1 MPFSNM
7 PSACFK
13 IWEAVHKEALAAG
26 DSEEVAAKKAYG
38 AIENAGWHKDGT
50 SGKWVHKSDL
60 TEFSLI
66 IKASQDTETNTM
78 RWKMSASDVGEDSYN
93 DNMSIELYQDFIRRI
108 DSSELA
114 PEQFRSS
121 FWKGGMPYLSISHYP
136 DLEGKA
142 VLGMPEATY
151 IDGDCNK
158 ACFKSKGTFNDTP
171 IGRAAFEAVK
181 DNPNRP
187 EDKKVR
193 VSIGFLDWS
202 HVHKSN
208 NYKFIREDVEDIC
221 PECLKEMMKGK
232 SAGKIYLAGQLVH
245 LALTRVPANK
255 RTEMEVDKSMTTR
268 KEDAESIIGE
278 ELAEDID
285 KEAKLVGK
293 SEALVIKAE
302 DDIEVDK
309 VALDD
314 RGCPEGYD
322 EEKCRK
328 YKKEHSGG
336 GDKPTEG
343 DRGQDGGNTIVAKP
357 SRGGVSP
364 KSAATE
370 DEPCD
375 CNDPKNMEKD
385 ECKGKKNKSEVDLSE
400 AITRLDEIKAMLKP
414 KSEIVEAKPHILDA
428 AITKLKADFD
438 DATTVGNLSV
448 DDRLKLLQPAFD
460 QLGEVVKEKVSISA
474 IPVQENRTDMP
485 QTNQNDIVQALS
497 EVMKPVV
504 QQLGLMS
511 AQLSELKKSD
521 VVQTTQPVTPERRS
535 FNPQLIQQKSVAVKS
550 ETPFIRALI
559 EKTTQ

>member
-1 MPFSNM
+1 
-7 PSACFK
+7 
-13 IWEAVHKEALAAG
+13 LA
-26 DSEEVAAKKAYG
+26 E
-38 AIENAGWHKDGT
+38 
-50 SGKWVHKSDL
+50 L

-66 IKASQDTETNTM
+66 IKASQDPVSNEM

-93 DNMSIELYQDFIRRI
+93 DNMSIELYQDFIKRI
-108 DSSELA
+108 ESSELA

-136 DLEGKA
+136 DLDGKA

-158 ACFKSKGTFNDTP
+158 ACFKSKGTFYDTP
-171 IGRAAFEAVK
+171 IGKAAFEAVK
-181 DNPNRP
+181 DNPNQP

-208 NYKFIREDVEDIC
+208 NYKFIREDDEDIC
-221 PECLKEMMKGK
+221 PECLKEAMKGK
-232 SAGKIYLAGQLVH
+232 SVGKIYLAGQLVH

-278 ELAEDID
+278 LAEDID

-309 VALDD
+309 AMTQAEAEKECTDPKTNKVDRDCVA
-314 RGCPEGYD
+314 
-322 EEKCRK
+322 RK
-328 YKKEHSGG
+328 MGKRT
-336 GDKPTEG
+336 GDGSKPTSG

-357 SRGGVSP
+357 TRGGVAP
-364 KSAATE
+364 KSTAVAE

-375 CNDPKNMEKD
+375 CNDPTNMEKE
-385 ECKGKKNKSEVDLSE
+385 ECNGKGKKQKSEVDLSE
-400 AITRLDEIKAMLKP
+400 AITKLDEIKAMLKP
-414 KSEIVEAKPHILDA
+414 KSDVVEAKPHILDA
-428 AITKLKADFD
+428 TITKLKADFD

-474 IPVQENRTDMP
+474 IPAQENRSEVT
-485 QTNQNDIVQALS
+485 QNVTTDIVQAFS
-497 EVMKPVV
+497 EALKPLQ
-504 QQLGLMS
+504 QQLGLLS
-511 AQLSELKKSD
+511 AQMAEMKKPN
-521 VVQTTQPVTPERRS
+521 VVQTQSVTPERRS
-535 FNPQLIQQKSVAVKS
+535 LNPQLIQQKSVAVKS
-550 ETPFIRALI
+550 ETPNLRKLI
-559 EKTTQ
+559 EATTH